1 VSLYRETS
9 RAAGRTLALVA
20 AAAVV
25 VGLLVGFA
33 LGRSSA
39 PEPSLAD
46 RLDDVR
52 AELKPARQGLEL
64 VGTEY
69 PQAVR
74 GGRVVAPT
82 EYKAAQAD
90 VERVR
95 SAVDGARDDLR
106 ALGAT
111 RAAAVDRA
119 VAAVAAAVDRRADP
133 AEVRRLARV
142 ADAAVVAAV
151 GS

>member
-1 VSLYRETS
+1 VSLYREPS
-9 RAAGRTLALVA
+9 RVAGRTLALVA
-20 AAAVV
+20 AAAVI
-25 VGLLVGFA
+25 VGLVAGFA
-33 LGRSSA
+33 IGRGTAS
-39 PEPSLAD
+39 EPSLAD
-46 RLDDVR
+46 KVGDLRG
-52 AELKPARQGLEL
+52 ELKPARQGIEL

-69 PQAVR
+69 AQAVR

-90 VERVR
+90 VDRVR
-95 SAVDGARDDLR
+95 SAVAGARDDLR
-106 ALGAT
+106 ALGAS

-119 VAAVAAAVDRRADP
+119 VGALSAAVDRRAAP
-133 AEVRRLARV
+133 GEVRRLASA